1 MAEFTHHANR
11 VLQAAGISP
20 DTHSAFE
27 LIRTLAEHARD
38 WADRAAAMGGQMDA
52 GAATRVAALALV
64 SDPDLHKR
72 LEDLEVDAI
81 ELLLKVQAA
90 AAAAEPAPPSDRFLR
105 RRRWGDEAQP
115 LGSAAQD
122 PFAPEYASY
131 PVAARTLVGVPV
143 YAPDGEPIGAIER
156 VIFGNGGR
164 DVTGVTLCGSGPG
177 H

>member
-1 MAEFTHHANR
+1 MVEFTLHANR
-11 VLQAAGISP
+11 VLQAAGIPP

-72 LEDLEVDAI
+72 LEDLEVDAV
-81 ELLLKVQAA
+81 ELLLKIQAA
-90 AAAAEPAPPSDRFLR
+90 AGADAAPPSDRYLR

-115 LGSAAQD
+115 AGSAARD
-122 PFAPEYASY
+122 PFTPEYASH
-131 PVAARTLVGVPV
+131 PVAATTLVGVPV

-164 DVTGVTLCGSGPG
+164 DVTGVTLCGGGPG

>member
-1 MAEFTHHANR
+1 MAEFTDHANR
-11 VLQAAGISP
+11 VLQVAGIPS

-38 WADRAAAMGGQMDA
+38 WADRAAAMGGPMDA

-64 SDPDLHKR
+64 SDPELHKR
-72 LEDLEVDAI
+72 LEDLEVDAV
-81 ELLLKVQAA
+81 ELLLKIQAA
-90 AAAAEPAPPSDRFLR
+90 AGGEPAPPSDRYLR

-115 LGSAAQD
+115 PGSAARD
-122 PFAPEYASY
+122 PFAPEYASH
-131 PVAARTLVGVPV
+131 PVAATTLVGVPV

-164 DVTGVTLCGSGPG
+164 EVTGVTLCGGGPG